1 MKSTF
6 TAEALQNTP
15 LFFSQQQNARW
26 LNSSM
31 SKPTYIFTP
40 DKEIEI
46 QKAVLCSQKQGLQI
60 RVKSGGH
67 DYEGQSFFSHV
78 PYIII
83 DLHRFQLIS
92 INIDEEAA
100 WVQTGATLGELYYNI
115 AQKSLVH
122 AFPGGTC
129 PSVGTGGLISGGGFG
144 MLARKYGLAAD
155 NVLDAHIIDANGRV
169 LDKKAMGKELF
180 WAIRGGGGASF
191 GVITAWKLKLVRVP
205 PVVTIFTVHRRLN
218 ESATRLVHRWQYVA
232 NNLPKNILLRLF
244 ARRDGGSGRDE
255 PTVRVAFSAQF
266 LGRKKEL
273 MALMKDKFPE
283 LRVKENDCNETSW
296 INATVSIAGRG
307 HTLTDLL
314 RRVDKLRT
322 NNKAKSDFVSKPI
335 PEDALEGVWKR
346 ILKEDCH
353 DLYLI
358 MDPFGGKNDEI
369 LESKLPFPY
378 RKGTLYNIQYLINW
392 KVNNATESS
401 KRMKRMRGLYKY
413 MKPFVIQSPRAAYVN
428 YRDLELGKNHPDGT
442 AKYSQAKVWGEKYFR
457 ANFKRLVQVKS
468 KVDPKNFF
476 RNEQSIP
483 VILDAH

>member
-1 MKSTF
+1 MTTYEEHLYSRSSS
-6 TAEALQNTP
+6 EYP
-15 LFFSQQQNARW
+15 SLFFSQQQNARW
-26 LNSSM
+26 LNTST

-46 QKAVLCSQKQGLQI
+46 QKAVLCSQKHGLQI

-83 DLHRFQLIS
+83 DLHRFRLIS
-92 INIDEEAA
+92 INIDEETA

-205 PVVTIFTVHRRLN
+205 PVVAIFTVHRRLN

-232 NNLPKNILLRLF
+232 NNLPKNILMRLF

-273 MALMKDKFPE
+273 MVLMKDKFPE
-283 LRVKENDCNETSW
+283 LRVKESDCKETSW
-296 INATVSIAGRG
+296 IN
-307 HTLTDLL
+307 D
-314 RRVDKLRT
+314 
-322 NNKAKSDFVSKPI
+322 KAKSDFVSKPI

-346 ILKEDCH
+346 IPKEDRH

-401 KRMKRMRGLYKY
+401 KCMKRMRGLYRY

-428 YRDLELGKNHPDGT
+428 YRDLELGKNQPDGT